1 MDHVQTLCQSICAAT
16 GTTAART
23 RFMDENWYRFI
34 FNSSDKKV
42 QKHISQTVK
51 THKRSGVIAMKIL
64 VSKTTQA
71 DAEAVRLKKMICK
84 ILISKT
90 LTTMHQR

>member
-1 MDHVQTLCQSICAAT
+1 MDHVQTLYKSICAAT

-23 RFMDENWYRFI
+23 RFMDKNWHRFI

-51 THKRSGVIAMKIL
+51 THKRSGIIAMKIV

-71 DAEAVRLKKMICK
+71 DYEAAHLAKNDLQNTHIKNFD
-84 ILISKT
+84 
-90 LTTMHQR
+90 